1 MASRVAVDW
10 DGTLVDARSQEWL
23 PGAQAALRQLKARG
37 YEVFIH
43 TCHANWP
50 EGQASVEAKLAEAGL
65 DLEIVAKPLA
75 DFYIDDRARRFDGNW
90 KLALAQ
96 VPLTKKAARDMRN
109 ALVAR

>member
-50 EGQASVEAKLAEAGL
+50 EGAAAVEAKLAEAGL

-75 DFYIDDRARRFDGNW
+75 DFYIDDRAIEFCGTWRFAMS
-90 KLALAQ
+90 KVPPTKRAL
-96 VPLTKKAARDMRN
+96 RDWERI
-109 ALVAR
+109 

>member
-1 MASRVAVDW
+1 MHRVAVDW

-23 PGAQAALRQLKARG
+23 PGAQNALRQLKARG

-50 EGQASVEAKLAEAGL
+50 EGVAAVEAKLAQAGL
-65 DLEIVAKPLA
+65 DLEIVAKPSA

-90 KLALAQ
+90 KLTL
-96 VPLTKKAARDMRN
+96 
-109 ALVAR
+109 ALVPPTQKALREMERMVTR